1 MQRDA
6 QQPARHLLIV
16 DDEPVILQILRAVFE
31 DDPYRLTTVG
41 TGADAL
47 RVLADEGCDVL
58 ITDKNLPDH
67 SGLHLLQAAKE
78 RDPTIEVIIVT
89 GYASLETALTALE
102 LGAFDYVEKP
112 LDDVFDIKR
121 KVRRALDR
129 RDMAQENARLLVH
142 LQQKN
147 AELEQ
152 ALADARSLQ
161 RDLIQSEKLAG
172 IGTLAAGVAHEISSP
187 LFGIMGLAEAIT
199 DEEDPAEARAHA
211 AEIVEYSRNIRDIVV
226 DLSSYSRAAD
236 REVWGAVPLAPV
248 VRDAIK
254 LVQRSANV
262 DGVTLTTDIPD
273 DAVVQGRQNELQQVF
288 VNLVRNGAEAVRDRA
303 GPGGTGRVHTRAWND
318 ADGVRVEVSDDGTG
332 IAADDLD
339 QVFDPFYTTKDP
351 GKGTGLGLNVA
362 WRIVTKVRGT
372 ISVESTVG
380 EGTCFHLCFPLPGVA
395 PDGLGPPAR

>member
-6 QQPARHLLIV
+6 RQPARHLLIV

-67 SGLHLLQAAKE
+67 SGLQLLQAAKDK
-78 RDPTIEVIIVT
+78 DPTIEVIIVT

-112 LDDVFDIKR
+112 LDNVFDIKR

-142 LQQKN
+142 LQDQN
-147 AELEQ
+147 AALER
-152 ALADARSLQ
+152 ALAEAQRLQ

-199 DEEDPAEARAHA
+199 DEEDLAEARSHA

-226 DLSSYSRAAD
+226 DLSGYSRAAD
-236 REVWGAVPLAPV
+236 REVWGAVALAPV

-262 DGVTLTTDIPD
+262 EGVTLTVDISD
-273 DAVVQGRQNELQQVF
+273 NVVVQGRQNELQQVF
-288 VNLVRNGAEAVRDRA
+288 VNLIRNGAEAVRDRA
-303 GPGGTGRVHTRAWND
+303 GAGGTGRVVTRAWSDGD
-318 ADGVRVEVSDDGTG
+318 AVRVDVNDDGTG
-332 IAADDLD
+332 IAADELH

-380 EGTCFHLCFPLPGVA
+380 EGTCFHLSFPIPGA
-395 PDGLGPPAR
+395 DSDGFGPPAP